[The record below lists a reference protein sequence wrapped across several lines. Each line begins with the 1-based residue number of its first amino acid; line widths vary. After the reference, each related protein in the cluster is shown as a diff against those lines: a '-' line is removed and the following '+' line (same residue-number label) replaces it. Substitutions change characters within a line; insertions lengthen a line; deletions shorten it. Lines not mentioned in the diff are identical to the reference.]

1 MTLVLDASAAAA
13 VLFREP
19 SAERFVRLL
28 FQTAEVIVPPLFP
41 FELANVARSKV
52 LRHELAWD
60 DAEALLGETERWPV
74 ALVDVAWADAW
85 RTARRYGL
93 TVYDASYLCL
103 AISRDLSLLS
113 LDDALVRAAGKRA
126 VRLGS

>member
-28 FQTAEVIVPPLFP
+28 FETSEVIVPPIFP

-52 LRHELAWD
+52 LRHELAWS
-60 DAEALLGETERWPV
+60 DAEALLGETQGWLV
-74 ALVDVAWADAW
+74 TLVDVGWKDAW
-85 RTARRYGL
+85 SVARRHGL
-93 TVYDASYLCL
+93 TVYDASYLSL
-103 AISRDLSLLS
+103 AIARDLSLLS

-126 VRLGS
+126 VRLRS

>member
-19 SAERFVRLL
+19 TAERFVRVL
-28 FQTAEVIVPPLFP
+28 FETTEAIVPPIFP

-52 LRHELAWD
+52 LRHELTWD
-60 DAEALLGETERWPV
+60 DAEALLGESDRWPV
-74 ALVDVAWADAW
+74 TIVEVGWGDAW
-85 RTARRYGL
+85 SLARRHGL
-93 TVYDASYLCL
+93 TVYDASYLSL
-103 AISRDLSLLS
+103 AISRDVSLLS
-113 LDDALVRAAGKRA
+113 LDDALVQAAGKRA